1 MKSAT
6 ANRVATANTIFRL
19 IRIDK
24 VLVINLILFIIS
36 AANLHNF
43 LQYIHLFCLFFAT
56 FAKIKYTFMEN
67 PYVKQFPEL
76 MKGKTVLYCHGFGS
90 SGQSG
95 TVTRL
100 REVMPNAR
108 VIAPDLPVDPHE
120 AIALLHHTC
129 ETEKPDLIIGTS
141 MGGMYAEQLRGFD
154 RICINPALEIAETMR
169 THGMTGTQQF
179 QNPRQDGV
187 QEFYV
192 DKALV
197 KAYREVSEQR
207 FVGLT
212 PEDERRVYGLFGDKD
227 DLVDTMGIFCQHY
240 SQATNFHG
248 EHRMDDKSYMHS
260 VVPVIRWIDDKQ
272 EHRQRPIIYIGIET
286 MMDAYQ
292 KPVSSVQKAVR
303 LLIEHYEV
311 FFVAPPPFK
320 GGWTEIA
327 WLSEYINVPAWQHTI
342 FTPRRELLYGDYLI
356 VSSQQEKIEGSLA
369 TLLEYG
375 SDTFKTW
382 EDIIEY
388 FSHLGGQ

>member
-1 MKSAT
+1 MEM
-6 ANRVATANTIFRL
+6 
-19 IRIDK
+19 
-24 VLVINLILFIIS
+24 
-36 AANLHNF
+36 
-43 LQYIHLFCLFFAT
+43 
-56 FAKIKYTFMEN
+56 MEN
-67 PYVKQFPEL
+67 PYVKQYPE
-76 MKGKTVLYCHGFGS
+76 MMADKTVLYCHGFGS

-95 TVTRL
+95 TVERL
-100 REVMPNAR
+100 RIVMPKAR

-120 AIALLHHTC
+120 AIALLHTIC
-129 ETEKPDLIIGTS
+129 EQEKPDLIIGTS

-169 THGMTGTQQF
+169 AHGMTGTQQF
-179 QNPRQDGV
+179 QNPRLDGV

-212 PEDERRVYGLFGDKD
+212 PEDERHVYGLFGDKD
-227 DLVDTMGIFCQHY
+227 DLVDTMGIFCEHY

-260 VVPVIRWIDDKQ
+260 VVPVIRWIDDQQ
-272 EHRQRPIIYIGIET
+272 EKRQRPIIYIGIET
-286 MMDAYQ
+286 MIDAYQ
-292 KPVSSVQKAVR
+292 KPASSIQKAVR

-311 FFVAPPPFK
+311 FFVAPPSHYTTTK
-320 GGWTEIA
+320 SWLTEF
-327 WLSEYINVPAWQHTI
+327 INVPAWQHTI

-356 VSSQQEKIEGSLA
+356 IGQRSKDKGHGEALA
-369 TLLEYG
+369 TLIEYG